1 MFGSEKVGVIEM
13 ETQRKQKV
21 RKRKRRLPAFF
32 KKYLMSS

>member
-21 RKRKRRLPAFF
+21 RKRRLPAFF